1 MKKLIVIASMGLALG
16 FPTFSLADSYVFGV
30 KTPIVRSEV
39 KNQVKGGNVEKDF
52 ISFYATEKTPD
63 AGDISRAQQGSDDD
77 GRDYIIVFGVKVPVT
92 PKV

>member
-1 MKKLIVIASMGLALG
+1 M
-16 FPTFSLADSYVFGV
+16 
-30 KTPIVRSEV
+30 
-39 KNQVKGGNVEKDF
+39 EKDF

>member
-30 KTPIVRSEV
+30 QTPIVRSEV

-52 ISFYATEKTPD
+52 ISFYAKEKTLD

-77 GRDYIIVFGVKVPVT
+77 ARDYIIVFGVKVPVT
-92 PKV
+92 PKA